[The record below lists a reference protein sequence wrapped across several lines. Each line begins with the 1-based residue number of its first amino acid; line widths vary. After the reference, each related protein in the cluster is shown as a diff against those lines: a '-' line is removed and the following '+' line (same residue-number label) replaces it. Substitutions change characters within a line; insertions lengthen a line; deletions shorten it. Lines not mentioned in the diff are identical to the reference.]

1 VAQLTVGADPRIT
14 RVGALLRRTRLDELA
29 QLIDVLCGNMSLV
42 GPRPEVPR
50 YVATYPRELRDKVL
64 SVRPGITDPAS
75 LAFRDESAM
84 LACAAD
90 PQREYVEIVL
100 PAKLRLSARYIDEA
114 SFGTDL
120 RLIAATL
127 RTLWIGR

>member
-1 VAQLTVGADPRIT
+1 
-14 RVGALLRRTRLDELA
+14 
-29 QLIDVLCGNMSLV
+29 
-42 GPRPEVPR
+42 
-50 YVATYPRELRDKVL
+50 
-64 SVRPGITDPAS
+64 
-75 LAFRDESAM
+75 M

-90 PQREYVEIVL
+90 PQREYIEIVL